1 MQYKKISQLKPG
13 MRLARPIY
21 NKKGV
26 MLFERDTRLTRQ
38 GIASIENFGLW
49 GVYILEPAEPV
60 PPLSQEDIEME
71 RFLTVSTFR
80 LKDDLTLLTNSMAP
94 QNIMPLAQTILRNFG
109 SLDHKANFIR
119 NLRSNG
125 DYVYKHSLNTAILSA
140 MIVHKLHYPYAE
152 QLAIVCAALLHDTG
166 LLMVPDE
173 VLEKGERLLS
183 PDERRLIRGYLE
195 KGYQMLH
202 PDYNDYKLPELTLQ
216 VVGQMARLE
225 HNVNVPLPKNVRWK
239 NGTHV
244 LHVASMFDE
253 MTSMNLNREPVS
265 EIRAVRFLREHP
277 DYYPAP
283 FVTALTQCIHILPG
297 GCCVD
302 FANGQKGIVIEENQK
317 NYAQPVVILFS
328 DNQRIDFADARFQKT
343 MHITDVMKTMDLRL
357 KVDRETL
364 KKYASDPQTKETARR
379 YAEQRR
385 KLVAAGRVL

>member
-1 MQYKKISQLKPG
+1 MQYIKINQLKPG
-13 MRLARPIY
+13 MRLARPVY
-21 NKKGV
+21 NKMGV
-26 MLFERDTRLTRQ
+26 MLFERNTKLTRQ

-49 GVYILEPAEPV
+49 GIYILEPAEPV

-71 RFLTVSTFR
+71 RFFTVSTFR
-80 LKDDLTLLTNSMAP
+80 LKDDLSLLTNGMAP

-109 SLDHKANFIR
+109 ALDHKINFLKT
-119 NLRSNG
+119 LRSNG
-125 DYVYKHSLNTAILSA
+125 DYVYKHSLNTAILAA
-140 MIVHKLHYPYAE
+140 MMVQKLHYPYAE
-152 QLAIVCAALLHDTG
+152 QIAIVCAALLHDAG
-166 LLMVPDE
+166 MLMVPDE
-173 VLEKGERLLS
+173 VLEKGDSLLS
-183 PDERRLIRGYLE
+183 PDERRLIQGYLE

-216 VVGQMARLE
+216 IVGQTARLE
-225 HNVNVPLPKNVRWK
+225 HNVKVPLPKNIRWT

-244 LHVASMFDE
+244 IHVASMFDE
-253 MTSMNLNREPVS
+253 LTSMSLDKEPTS
-265 EIRAVRFLREHP
+265 EIRAVRFLREHS

-302 FANGQKGIVIEENQK
+302 FSNGQKGIVIEENQK

-328 DNQRIDFADARFQKT
+328 GNQRIDFKDARFQKT
-343 MHITDVMKTMDLRL
+343 MHISDVMKTMDLRL

-364 KKYASDPQTKETARR
+364 KKYASDPQTAETAKR
-379 YAEQRR
+379 YSEKRK